1 MKQKTKKPKT
11 NTSSTPEPMVFIG
24 LRVPAE
30 WIEATKD
37 HCKDAG
43 FPGSHPTIL
52 RRAMQIGLKTMGID
66 TER

>member
-1 MKQKTKKPKT
+1 MKQRNKPKT
-11 NTSSTPEPMVFIG
+11 NTSSKPEPMVFIG

-30 WIEATKD
+30 WIDAAKA
-37 HCKDAG
+37 HCKEAG
-43 FPGSHPTIL
+43 FAGSHPTVL